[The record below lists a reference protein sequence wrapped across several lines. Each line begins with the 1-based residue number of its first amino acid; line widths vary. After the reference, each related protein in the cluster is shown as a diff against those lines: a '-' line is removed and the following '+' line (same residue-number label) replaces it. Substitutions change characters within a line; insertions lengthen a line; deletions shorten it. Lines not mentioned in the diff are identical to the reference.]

1 MNYDFYKNNF
11 TGKNVR
17 IAVLDSGVYLPDSQI
32 THYNMNEIRNREKQK
47 NIYMD
52 YKENM
57 HGTFCASEIRRIA
70 PDAQIID
77 VNIADNLFSIKEEDM
92 IKAVELCME
101 KEVDII
107 NLSLKM
113 EKFSEKF
120 FEKCQEAYSKGIF
133 LIASSDGDLSYPADF
148 PDVIKVVSSDQDLEI
163 EEVEENFISIK
174 NYDFQCNLFG
184 KEYQLKSSNSIAC
197 AHFSG
202 IMSLILEA
210 RPLASNKELARYIF
224 EDVME
229 DKLDIEQEGFVVNE
243 KSVAALS
250 SDPHILIN
258 NLSELNKNI
267 IGYYDMDQKL
277 FVNYKGEIIPDQDYN
292 EILEINPY
300 EYKRNLLTDKN
311 CFRSKSH
318 VYLGIFKGQSEKGY
332 LKNHKFGRFHSIHPI
347 KKPVIFICSL
357 GYSSSKFELQL
368 ELYKG
373 LKKHEIGSANIT
385 YNPLGILFGFEVYD
399 YPKNVNIPET
409 IYSINHDLYELSK
422 QESTDLIIANIA
434 GGITQ
439 LNTYNRNN
447 FGALFFAYRNAANAD
462 VVILTINSG
471 INLERLERQ
480 LEKLESDN
488 ISKIILVISSHFYST
503 IQMENYDEVNV
514 IPASEKQL
522 NSFYEEVRKR
532 FPTYEIFSYKEVE
545 EGKLTDWLVCFYHG
559 ICEGQ
564 KLAGSKW
571 CGFMNG

>member
-1 MNYDFYKNNF
+1 MNYDFYKKNF

-32 THYNMNEIRNREKQK
+32 THYNINDVRDGEKKK

-57 HGTFCASEIRRIA
+57 HGTFCASEIRKIA

-77 VNIADNLFSIKEEDM
+77 VNIADDLFSIKEEDI

-101 KEVDII
+101 IEADII

-120 FEKCQEAYSKGIF
+120 FEKCQEAYSKGVF
-133 LIASSDGDLSYPADF
+133 LIASSDGELSYPADF
-148 PDVIKVVSSDQDLEI
+148 PDVIKVVSSEQDLEI

-174 NYDFQCNLFG
+174 NYEFNCNLFG
-184 KEYQLKSSNSIAC
+184 KVYKLKSSNSIAC

-202 IMSLILEA
+202 LLSLILEA

-229 DKLDIEQEGFVVNE
+229 DKQDIEQEGFVVNE
-243 KSVAALS
+243 KSVAAMS

-267 IGYYDMDQKL
+267 IGYYDMERKL
-277 FVNYKGEIIPDQDYN
+277 FVNYKGEIIPDKDYN

-300 EYKRNLLTDKN
+300 EYKRNLLTNKN

-332 LKNHKFGRFHSIHPI
+332 LKNHKFGRFHYINYI

-373 LKKHEIGSANIT
+373 LKEHNIRSENIT

-422 QESTDLIIANIA
+422 QESTDLVIANIA

-447 FGALFFAYRNAANAD
+447 FGALFFAYRNAADAD
-462 VVILTINSG
+462 IIILTINSG
-471 INLERLERQ
+471 INLDRLERQ
-480 LEKLESDN
+480 LAKLELEN
-488 ISKIILVISSHFYST
+488 ISKVILVISSQFYST
-503 IQMENYDEVNV
+503 MQLESYDEVNI
-514 IPASEKQL
+514 IPASANQL
-522 NSFYEEVRKR
+522 QSFYEEVKKR
-532 FPTYEIFSYKEVE
+532 FSKYEVFSYNEVE
-545 EGKLTDWLVCFYHG
+545 EGKLTERMVGFYNG

-564 KLAGSKW
+564 RAGRL
-571 CGFMNG
+571 